1 MKISSKSIFTLIVAM
16 MTTVGAMAT
25 EYSYV
30 WSTEFPNYQSQ
41 TPSSDFTTADG
52 AFRFTSERASGV
64 SGPQFMADGSAG
76 LLLRLYADNTLRI
89 ECLSGETIT
98 AVTFVIGGNGH
109 YKLAD
114 LTPSSGQMGEPY
126 IGKDATNTFREYRL
140 FWTGNTADVTFTV
153 GHECQYG
160 IDCVDQGK
168 EGEPGTC
175 MTKQMLIS
183 TSASATTG
191 IDQTNLQSPVSNVKF
206 IKDGKLFIR
215 QGDKTYNAQG
225 ARVE

>member
-1 MKISSKSIFTLIVAM
+1 MKISRKSIFAFLVAM
-16 MTTVGAMAT
+16 MITAGAMAT

-114 LTPSSGQMGEPY
+114 LTPSSGQMGKPY

-191 IDQTNLQSPVSNVKF
+191 IDQTNLPSPVSNVKF
-206 IKDGKLFIR
+206 IKDGKLFIQ

>member
-1 MKISSKSIFTLIVAM
+1 MKISSKSIFTLLAAV

-191 IDQTNLQSPVSNVKF
+191 LDLTNDQSPMGNGKFVKN
-206 IKDGKLFIR
+206 GQLFIR
-215 QGDKTYNAQG
+215 QGDKVFNTTG
-225 ARVE
+225 ERVE